1 MEQKYEYKD
10 IAIKNQKIE
19 LRYILLDQKEIE
31 PNINSKVVIQ
41 IKLILCGL

>member
-1 MEQKYEYKD
+1 VEQKYEYKD
-10 IAIKNQKIE
+10 IAIKNQEIE
-19 LRYILLDQKEIE
+19 LRNILLDQREIE